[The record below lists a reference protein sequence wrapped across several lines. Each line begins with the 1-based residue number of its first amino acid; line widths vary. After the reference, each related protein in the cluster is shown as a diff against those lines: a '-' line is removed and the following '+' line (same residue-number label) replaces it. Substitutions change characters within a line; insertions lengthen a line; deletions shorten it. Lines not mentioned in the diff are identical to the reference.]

1 MSKINKQKNTVSK
14 KKVQE
19 PIGTRI
25 AKTVFEEKKISER
38 IFGYISYDISFVKA
52 TYAGKT
58 QRPAKITSLEKGIV
72 GILLVDETASFE
84 KIGLILGLDVVNDKA
99 EQSILRTAIETLRG
113 FNAIEGDDSCMALTD
128 AGRAYADKGE
138 RPDTYTKS
146 FDIYVDKNHLSWL
159 NIKNCIGDN
168 LSKINEI
175 NTLCENLNLSLE
187 EIKQFAECQA
197 QDVHFPQNRYLLES
211 AIWSEGHEASYKVYV
226 CFVQSIASSEDVRA
240 FVYDENSNAL
250 NPIMS
255 EQINSN
261 PDLLAELL
269 ENCIKF
275 ECEIDEETIV
285 LEGDDVET
293 AKSEISEE
301 IKEAE
306 KQLVLEEENAQN
318 APLLDKQDVSSPS
331 TNLTTDKERLHKK
344 ALYDSLSFEL
354 ELQKIFNEDDP
365 DEIWLISPWIRKGAF
380 MHDRGP
386 LIENFLKDENKRVF
400 IAYSEPASNNDGK
413 PMMDEEVEPGIKL
426 LDEQYPNFF
435 YVQLPEFHL
444 KNVIEVKGDQK
455 ILFSGSFNVLSFS
468 VSEEQKHV
476 RREEMTLAHH
486 TVAKNKYT
494 DFQLEFAEIYASRI
508 RKEIENLEVTSLSN
522 YKNERLDYFLN
533 IDNPEVHRLFSPI
546 EDLLEEKTLRC
557 LKEELYKKL
566 AKIGQE
572 LVAASNMGGLNLK
585 DKKRYKTSLESIS
598 KELSSNSIDDP
609 STMELLD
616 NNLLLLEAVP
626 EKKIFPGKV
635 QKSGQ
640 ITNNSKRNNVVAVN
654 GSINDFATS
663 VIDGSEPL
671 NKNEL
676 DKHLLALF
684 YCSTRRLINKNAL
697 VHTYLKNYIVNYSEF
712 YDGLMIESSS
722 SNEGSYDVTFIVSN
736 HSFKFRNLMFSDSL
750 REKWS
755 SYIKCNNTE
764 RRLTFVTTQS
774 IESLLTK
781 YKD

>member
-128 AGRAYADKGE
+128 AGRTYADKGE

-175 NTLCENLNLSLE
+175 NTPCENLNLSLE

-331 TNLTTDKERLHKK
+331 TNLTTDKERLHK
-344 ALYDSLSFEL
+344 
-354 ELQKIFNEDDP
+354 
-365 DEIWLISPWIRKGAF
+365 
-380 MHDRGP
+380 
-386 LIENFLKDENKRVF
+386 
-400 IAYSEPASNNDGK
+400 
-413 PMMDEEVEPGIKL
+413 
-426 LDEQYPNFF
+426 
-435 YVQLPEFHL
+435 
-444 KNVIEVKGDQK
+444 
-455 ILFSGSFNVLSFS
+455 
-468 VSEEQKHV
+468 
-476 RREEMTLAHH
+476 
-486 TVAKNKYT
+486 
-494 DFQLEFAEIYASRI
+494 
-508 RKEIENLEVTSLSN
+508 
-522 YKNERLDYFLN
+522 
-533 IDNPEVHRLFSPI
+533 
-546 EDLLEEKTLRC
+546 
-557 LKEELYKKL
+557 
-566 AKIGQE
+566 
-572 LVAASNMGGLNLK
+572 
-585 DKKRYKTSLESIS
+585 
-598 KELSSNSIDDP
+598 
-609 STMELLD
+609 
-616 NNLLLLEAVP
+616 
-626 EKKIFPGKV
+626 
-635 QKSGQ
+635 
-640 ITNNSKRNNVVAVN
+640 
-654 GSINDFATS
+654 
-663 VIDGSEPL
+663 
-671 NKNEL
+671 
-676 DKHLLALF
+676 
-684 YCSTRRLINKNAL
+684 
-697 VHTYLKNYIVNYSEF
+697 
-712 YDGLMIESSS
+712 
-722 SNEGSYDVTFIVSN
+722 
-736 HSFKFRNLMFSDSL
+736 
-750 REKWS
+750 
-755 SYIKCNNTE
+755 
-764 RRLTFVTTQS
+764 
-774 IESLLTK
+774 
-781 YKD
+781 